1 MKKTI
6 LLLLAVCNLAPGLV
20 ANTTKQCTVAY
31 EVMYQIA
38 LNEHHPKRKVG
49 YPFIIA
55 FNKGMKVIAPE
66 GTILLDSRTID
77 CKNQDL
83 CVSTTRFLVE
93 NNITNLDLGAFQ
105 INYKQHP
112 QQNLDKYFDLNWSYA
127 YACSY
132 IEKLTARFG
141 WSWKTLGMYHNMK
154 DEFNKPYVEKIQ
166 KRVYAKME
174 N

>member
-1 MKKTI
+1 M
-6 LLLLAVCNLAPGLV
+6 VCNWAPGLV
-20 ANTTKQCTVAY
+20 ANTTNKCTVAY

-38 LNEHHPKRKVG
+38 LNEYHPKRKVG
-49 YPFIIA
+49 YPFIIG
-55 FNKGMKVIAPE
+55 FNKGMKVIAPN
-66 GTILLDSRTID
+66 GTMLLDSKTVD
-77 CKNQDL
+77 CKNKDL
-83 CVSTTRFLVE
+83 CVETVQLLIE
-93 NNITNLDLGAFQ
+93 NNITNIDLGAFQ
-105 INYKQHP
+105 INYKEHP
-112 QQNLDKYFDLNWSYA
+112 KKDIGNYFDLNWSYG

-166 KRVYAKME
+166 KRVYSKME